1 MQTLPSKILNR
12 AVASVKRFAGEN
24 VFSIRMTLFPP
35 FDITLL
41 VFVFHNCSI
50 YHLAFRNASTKF
62 HLNNFLFSYFLIFA
76 KRLSKLSLFTI
87 LLEYSLFLNSYVT

>member
-41 VFVFHNCSI
+41 VFVFHNFSI
-50 YHLAFRNASTKF
+50 YRMAFRNASTKF

-76 KRLSKLSLFTI
+76 KRLSKLSLSTI
-87 LLEYSLFLNSYVT
+87 LLVYSLFLNSYVT

>member
-12 AVASVKRFAGEN
+12 AVASSRVGVKSFAGEN

-35 FDITLL
+35 FDNTLL

-50 YHLAFRNASTKF
+50 YYMAFPNVSTKF

-87 LLEYSLFLNSYVT
+87 LLV